1 MNSQQCH
8 GQMLKACKFR
18 GFIRSVLG
26 APIRSRDN
34 STDAV
39 LPRLDAVVGAR
50 LAVLRTRAVDLN
62 VAATASLGSIWQA
75 VDNFPL

>member
-1 MNSQQCH
+1 MNSGQCH
-8 GQMLKACKFR
+8 GRMLRACKFR

-39 LPRLDAVVGAR
+39 LPRLNAVVGAR
-50 LAVLRTRAVDLN
+50 LAVLRTGAEDLD

-75 VDNFPL
+75 VDDFPL